1 MGLMI
6 YNSLTNK
13 IEEFKTH
20 EPGIVNM
27 YVCGPTVYDYIHIG
41 NARPVIFYDMLK
53 NYLEYIGYK
62 VNYASNITD
71 VDDKIINKAL
81 EQGVSEEEIAKKYE
95 DAYFKNCNDLGSKRP
110 TFVPHA
116 TAYIKEM
123 LDFIGQ
129 LVNKGYAY
137 EVNGDVYFRVN
148 HLDSYGVLSN
158 QVQEELQNGVRK
170 DVDTKKE
177 NPLDFVL
184 WKKTNVGIKWPSIY
198 GPGRPGWH
206 TECVCMIDKIFN
218 HKMIDIHGGGMDLKF
233 PHHENEIAQAKAM
246 YGNTLAS
253 YWMHVGRLNL
263 KGQKMSKSLGNVIL
277 VNDFKIQE
285 DLMSLRLLIVTQP
298 YRNSISYDE
307 ELFNQYK
314 KEYDKF
320 TRAYKNAMLALDYN
334 NYKNNEVIKE
344 DKEAFINY
352 MNQDLNCQNVMSLA
366 SSLLKELNSA
376 IRAGNLD
383 VIAKKAN
390 MIKQIMDVFGVMM
403 PYTPLNDET
412 RKIYNEWV
420 QAKSVKNFE
429 EADKLRAVLTE
440 AGVI

>member
-20 EPGIVNM
+20 ESGIVNM

-158 QVQEELQNGVRK
+158 QVQEELQMVFVRMWIL
-170 DVDTKKE
+170 KKKIR
-177 NPLDFVL
+177 LILFYG
-184 WKKTNVGIKWPSIY
+184 KKP
-198 GPGRPGWH
+198 
-206 TECVCMIDKIFN
+206 
-218 HKMIDIHGGGMDLKF
+218 
-233 PHHENEIAQAKAM
+233 
-246 YGNTLAS
+246 
-253 YWMHVGRLNL
+253 
-263 KGQKMSKSLGNVIL
+263 
-277 VNDFKIQE
+277 
-285 DLMSLRLLIVTQP
+285 
-298 YRNSISYDE
+298 
-307 ELFNQYK
+307 
-314 KEYDKF
+314 
-320 TRAYKNAMLALDYN
+320 ML
-334 NYKNNEVIKE
+334 
-344 DKEAFINY
+344 
-352 MNQDLNCQNVMSLA
+352 
-366 SSLLKELNSA
+366 ELNGHQYMA
-376 IRAGNLD
+376 LVVLD
-383 VIAKKAN
+383 
-390 MIKQIMDVFGVMM
+390 G
-403 PYTPLNDET
+403 TLNA
-412 RKIYNEWV
+412 YV
-420 QAKSVKNFE
+420 
-429 EADKLRAVLTE
+429 
-440 AGVI
+440 